1 MGEGLKIMEEQEARL
16 LSPGLLAYIGDSIYE
31 VMARDYLLKKGYR
44 SLNELHQYT
53 VKIVNASAQAKA
65 LRKLEAS
72 LSKKELSIVRRGR
85 NYKGGNIPANSSVI
99 DYRMSTG
106 LEALFGYHYLS
117 GNYERLDFIWEKIVE
132 VLFEE

>member
-1 MGEGLKIMEEQEARL
+1 MQEQEARL

-31 VMARDYLLKKGYR
+31 VKARDYLLKKGYR
-44 SLNELHQYT
+44 SLNELHQHT
-53 VKIVNASAQAKA
+53 VKIVNASAQAKV
-65 LRKLEAS
+65 LRELDDN

-85 NYKGGNIPANSSVI
+85 NYQGGNIPANSSMI

-117 GNYERLDFIWEKIVE
+117 GNYERLDFIWGKIVD
-132 VLFEE
+132 VLFK